1 VAHCGGTDQVMC
13 GILLVHSRN
22 TIPLEQHLPA
32 INILKTRGPDFTR
45 YRHHN
50 NIFVA
55 QTVLHITGTDEFYNT
70 QREDFFAFNG
80 EIYNHHRHGN
90 YSNDIEI
97 AYNAAQTDPVKFKH
111 FEGPWAWCYVN
122 GEQYCYAT
130 DPQGE
135 RCLYR
140 YQDDDILIVASEVAA
155 ILQYKKIGLDIQP
168 YTERHWPVHSRTPW
182 RGIERVPPGMM
193 FNEQNQVLK
202 IDSIFDWHDQ
212 TLYNNIQEAAEDFKT
227 VFADVICD
235 MRPKES
241 FGITFSG
248 GLDSACVLAALPEV
262 DHLYTINNVGKD
274 TISNQVCRFLT
285 TEQQARLV
293 QLDINEKEWAQGFI
307 DVTQRTR
314 MPVQSW
320 SFVGQWKIAQ
330 QCQERILF
338 TGVGA
343 DELFGGYNVYR
354 NLKYTDTHSASPYSY
369 FDPAAADA
377 NILATWKQCLEF
389 YNGDARQATLMMDYV
404 TQISA
409 VDLRG
414 VDTCTSAHGV
424 ESRSPFVHPAIIKF
438 ALNLPFKY
446 KVGETLKP
454 IIQYQFLN
462 NWTQELLF
470 PKQGFSGHCNDS
482 YEFLGIDIPRDS
494 DRHQD
499 WQNIVFAGFS
509 RWCM

>member
-1 VAHCGGTDQVMC
+1 MC

-22 TIPLEQHLPA
+22 PIPLEQHLPA
-32 INILKTRGPDFTR
+32 LRILETRGPDFTR
-45 YRHHN
+45 YQHCGT
-50 NIFVA
+50 IFVA
-55 QTVLHITGTDEFYNT
+55 QTVLHITGTDDFYNT
-70 QREDFFAFNG
+70 DRPDFFAYNG
-80 EIYNHHRHGN
+80 EIYNHHRYGN
-90 YSNDIEI
+90 STNDIEV
-97 AYNAAQTDPVKFKH
+97 AYNAARAMPAKFKH

-122 GEQYCYAT
+122 GEQYRYAT

-140 YQDDDILIVASEVAA
+140 YQDDNILIVASEVAA
-155 ILQYKKIGLDIQP
+155 ILQYKQLGLDIQP
-168 YTERHWPVHSRTPW
+168 YSERHWPVHSRTPW
-182 RGIERVPPGMM
+182 QGIERVPPGMM
-193 FNEQNQVLK
+193 YNELDQVLK
-202 IDSIFDWHDQ
+202 IDSIFDWRNQ
-212 TLYNNIQEAAEDFKT
+212 SLYNSVEEAAEDFKT
-227 VFADVICD
+227 VFAGVIRD
-235 MRPKES
+235 MRPTES

-248 GLDSACVLAALPEV
+248 GLDSACVLAALPKA

-274 TISNQVCRFLT
+274 TVSHQVNKFLT
-285 TEQQARLV
+285 LEQQARLI
-293 QLDINEKEWAQGFI
+293 QFDINEQEWAQDFV
-307 DVTQRTR
+307 DVVQRTR

-343 DELFGGYNVYR
+343 DELFGGYGVYR
-354 NLKYTDTHSASPYSY
+354 NLKYTDTHSVSPYSY
-369 FDPAAADA
+369 FDHKTADA
-377 NILATWKQCLEF
+377 NILSTWKQCLDF

-438 ALNLPFKY
+438 ALNLPFEY
-446 KVGETLKP
+446 KIGTVLKP
-454 IIQYQFLN
+454 IIQYQFLDT
-462 NWTQELLF
+462 WGKELLF

-482 YEFLGIDIPRDS
+482 YSWLDIEVPRVD

-499 WQNIVFAGFS
+499 WRNIVLAGFT
-509 RWCM
+509 RWCGIDPSVL